1 MTVPEFNLF
10 HRDLLPASPWRTY
23 REQILVI
30 LAAVVILAA
39 GWYTT
44 LRYLAAARTEQ
55 AALAETYQVLR
66 GQLEAGMDSARQ
78 AADLR
83 QRQEL
88 VARLKGEAWSPYL
101 ARLRE
106 LAGGTGVVLRGITL
120 QKGVLTVKVAAPG
133 LKAAVPFLRSLSRET
148 PFREYKLLEITAA
161 GRDGQ
166 AGIPGEYLEL
176 TVEIQ
181 PGTSAGGSGNAQAAP
196 GQDGQG

>member
-10 HRDLLPASPWRTY
+10 HRDLLPADPWRTY

-30 LAAVVILAA
+30 LVAVVILAS
-39 GWYTT
+39 GWYIT
-44 LRYLAAARTEQ
+44 LRCLAAARTEQ
-55 AALAETYQVLR
+55 AALAATYQVLR
-66 GQLEAGMDSARQ
+66 GKLEAGMASTRL

-88 VARLKGEAWSPYL
+88 VARLKGQAWSPYL
-101 ARLRE
+101 ARLQE
-106 LAGGTGVVLRGITL
+106 LAGGTGVALRGITL
-120 QKGVLTVKVAAPG
+120 QKGVLTVKVAAPS

-166 AGIPGEYLEL
+166 ARMPGEYLEL

-181 PGTSAGGSGNAQAAP
+181 PGSSSGGNSNAQVAP
-196 GQDGQG
+196 GLDGQG